1 LTLHLL
7 IAELLWQNGDVYRIF
22 NQVNNN
28 VMKKLL
34 IELFWSSFFGLI
46 LASINIFD
54 GSVFRIGKLFD
65 ALIFGKYY
73 NDGRIEFL
81 FGLMITFLVIQTV
94 KYYKKMK

>member
-1 LTLHLL
+1 M
-7 IAELLWQNGDVYRIF
+7 I
-22 NQVNNN
+22 
-28 VMKKLL
+28 KLA
-34 IELFWSSFFGLI
+34 IEIFWSLVVGLV

-81 FGLMITFLVIQTV
+81 FGLIITFLVIQTI
-94 KYYKKMK
+94 KYYKKKK